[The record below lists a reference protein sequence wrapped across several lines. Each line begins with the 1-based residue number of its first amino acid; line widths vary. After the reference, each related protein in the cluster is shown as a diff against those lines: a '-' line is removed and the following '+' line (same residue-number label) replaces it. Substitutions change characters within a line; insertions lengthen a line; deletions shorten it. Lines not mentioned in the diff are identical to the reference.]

1 MSKRAKH
8 FILACSVPVLI
19 LLGMCVKPLYTLVTG
34 EEIVL
39 QTRPVDPSD
48 PFRGDY
54 VNLSYEAEHVP
65 LELIDSAVVRK
76 VQNGSG
82 QATVYVLLKKKAGI
96 HTPIKVSLNK
106 PDNGIYLKGQVD
118 YIGQNEAQKNVAFIQ
133 YSLDKY
139 FVEDNTG
146 VNLEKASAK
155 GNLLAKVK
163 VKNGY
168 AYLTGIS
175 EKKK

>member
-1 MSKRAKH
+1 MSKRAKQV
-8 FILACSVPVLI
+8 ILACAIPIII
-19 LLGMCVKPLYTLVTG
+19 LLGMCVQPLYTLLNG
-34 EEIVL
+34 EEIIL

-54 VNLSYEAEHVP
+54 VNLNYEAEQVP
-65 LELIDSAVVRK
+65 IDRVDGAVVRK
-76 VQNGSG
+76 VQNGLG
-82 QATVYVLLKKKAGI
+82 QVTVYVLLKKKDGI
-96 HTPIKVSLNK
+96 HTPSKVLLNK
-106 PDNGIYLKGQVD
+106 PAKGIYLTGQVD
-118 YIGQNEAQKNVAFIQ
+118 YIGQNENQKNVAYIR

-146 VNLEKASAK
+146 TRLETASTH

-168 AYLTGIS
+168 AYLTDII
-175 EKKK
+175 ERK